1 MYLFFFFMNKDA
13 ILILY
18 WFSFK
23 LSVPS
28 YFPESEKHELREDYQ
43 NGDGFALRCSYHSPS

>member
-1 MYLFFFFMNKDA
+1 MVILKKIYAFIFPFMNKDA

-23 LSVPS
+23 MSVPS
-28 YFPESEKHELREDYQ
+28 YFPELEKHELRED
-43 NGDGFALRCSYHSPS
+43 

>member
-1 MYLFFFFMNKDA
+1 MHLFFSFMNKDA

-28 YFPESEKHELREDYQ
+28 YFPESEKHELRE
-43 NGDGFALRCSYHSPS
+43 H